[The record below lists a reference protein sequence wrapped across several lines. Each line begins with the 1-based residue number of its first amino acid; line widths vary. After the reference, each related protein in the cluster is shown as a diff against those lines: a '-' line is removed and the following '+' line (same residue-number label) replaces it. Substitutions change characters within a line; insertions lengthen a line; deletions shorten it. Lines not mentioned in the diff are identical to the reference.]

1 MFYRKVIRCFSF
13 AAFYL
18 LTILCS
24 AQNEIEKGG
33 TFDYWRV
40 RKIKESG
47 IIGGHIKYLYVIA
60 PQGDTIVGAN
70 AYRNSH
76 GWVCS
81 STNVLA
87 IVKGI
92 VKTSCTVFPEV
103 RGNGHCVRLETRM
116 ERVTALGIINMH
128 VIASGT
134 IFLGSMIEPIRN
146 TDNPQS
152 KLDCG
157 IPYSKKPN
165 AISFDYKVNIGVNR
179 VRASGF
185 GGKKELHDN
194 DYAEC
199 VVMLQKR
206 WEDANGKVYAKRI
219 GTAFKRF
226 TTADV
231 KSEWTDGYT
240 IPIMYGNITKE
251 SSYRSYMGLI
261 PAELSNYMINSKGKS
276 VPIIELGWGDPD
288 DIPTHIIIRFSSSY
302 GEAYV
307 GDPSNKLW
315 IDNVKL
321 IEKR

>member
-1 MFYRKVIRCFSF
+1 MSF
-13 AAFYL
+13 IKALRYL
-18 LTILCS
+18 LFTTFCSLSMLCY

-33 TFDYWRV
+33 TFDHWRV

-60 PQGDTIVGAN
+60 PNGDTITSAN
-70 AYRNSH
+70 AYRNPY
-76 GWVCS
+76 GWVWS
-81 STNVLA
+81 SSNVLA

-92 VKTSCTVFPEV
+92 VKTSCTVFPER
-103 RGNGHCVRLETRM
+103 RGNGNCVRLETRM
-116 ERVTALGIINMH
+116 EKVTALGIINMH
-128 VIASGT
+128 VLAAGT
-134 IFLGSMIEPIRN
+134 VFLGKMLEPIRN

-157 IPYSKKPN
+157 IPYTHKPE
-165 AISFDYKVNIGVNR
+165 AISFDYKVNVGSNR

-185 GGKKELHDN
+185 GSPKELHDN

-206 WEDANGKVYAKRI
+206 WEDANGKIYAKRI

-226 TTADV
+226 TASDI
-231 KSEWTDGYT
+231 KSGWTNDY
-240 IPIMYGNITKE
+240 ILPITYGDITKE
-251 SSYRSYMGLI
+251 SSYRTYMGLI
-261 PAELSNYMINSKGKS
+261 PVELSNYMINSKGKS
-276 VPIIELGWGDPD
+276 VPIIESGWGEADEV
-288 DIPTHIIIRFSSSY
+288 PTHIIIRFSSSH

-307 GDPSNKLW
+307 GDPSNRLW